1 MFPSGN
7 SQEPFNPYTSKAL
20 LEKSFTYNHHQNPSS
35 SSRQEDLASFLNFPS
50 PFLDDHNNEL
60 PLNQILSHQHH
71 QDQEAGDHHHVK
83 ESNFTHNISCEA
95 SKEEMSIEAAK
106 TSSKKRNLSA
116 TPPRR
121 RTGKKDRHSKICTA
135 QGVRDRRVRLS
146 LHIARK
152 FFDLQDMLGFDK
164 ASKTIEWLFSK
175 SNNAITELSEN
186 IPQKDYSDGNKIIN
200 SNSSSSEDQK
210 SESLMSECEVL
221 SRWEENSNNEGK
233 ERGKDINMNDR
244 LSEMVQ
250 NNPHKR
256 ESRNKARA
264 RARERTKEKM
274 MIKGLDK
281 KCNKQWYETNP
292 NSGTNIFDHL
302 GSSSNSGFLD
312 QEYSNNNSYNNTSV
326 NQEKDSPL
334 EASSQSLEHPFISN
348 YYANSTAAI
357 GGLDSGNCF
366 LGFLGNWEYA
376 PMAYAGNPS
385 SIYLANSSYQF
396 QPLDQEKHLSCR
408 HHRQE

>member
-7 SQEPFNPYTSKAL
+7 SQETFNLYISKAF
-20 LEKSFTYNHHQNPSS
+20 LEKSFTYGHHQNPSS
-35 SSRQEDLASFLNFPS
+35 SSRQEDVASFLNFPS

-60 PLNQILSHQHH
+60 PSLNQILSHQHH
-71 QDQEAGDHHHVK
+71 QDQEAGDHHHAK
-83 ESNFTHNISCEA
+83 ESNVTHNISCET

-175 SNNAITELSEN
+175 SNNAIAELSEN
-186 IPQKDYSDGNKIIN
+186 IPQKDYNKIIN

-233 ERGKDINMNDR
+233 RGKDINMNDR

-250 NNPHKR
+250 NSPHKR

-281 KCNKQWYETNP
+281 KGNKQWYETNP
-292 NSGTNIFDHL
+292 NSSTNILDHL

-334 EASSQSLEHPFISN
+334 EANSQSLEHQFISN
-348 YYANSTAAI
+348 YYANSSAAI

-376 PMAYAGNPS
+376 PMSYAGNPS